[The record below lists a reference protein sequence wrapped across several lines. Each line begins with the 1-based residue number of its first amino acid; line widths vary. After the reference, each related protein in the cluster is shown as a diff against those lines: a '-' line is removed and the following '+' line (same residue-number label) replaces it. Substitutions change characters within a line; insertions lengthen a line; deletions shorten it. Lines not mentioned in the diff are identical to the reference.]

1 MKICTKCVL
10 PETFPGIKFNSE
22 GVCNFC
28 LDFKGVKN
36 LESEKKEY
44 LAKFEALIKE
54 LRGKSDYDCTLSYSG
69 GKDSTY
75 TLQLLKEVYKLK
87 VLAVTFDNG
96 FISEQAFKNIRTV
109 TENLGV
115 DNVIF
120 KADFQ
125 VLKKLYNAAIEKP
138 LFSMKALE
146 RASSICNCCI
156 AFVKYTTLK
165 IALEKEIPIMAWGWS
180 PGQAPIRS
188 SIMRM
193 NPAMFKST
201 QEMYR
206 KPMLEVIGDE
216 INRYFV
222 TEDEFKKCKN
232 PPFNVNMLAFVDY
245 DENKIIEQIKE
256 LGWISPKDVD
266 PNSTNCLLNAYAN
279 KIHIQKHGFHP
290 YAFEIAGIIRS
301 GSMER
306 NEGIKKIYGDT
317 SDDGMLALI
326 KAKICTVQ
334 KRGLWGK
341 L

>member
-165 IALEKEIPIMAWGWS
+165 IALEKEIPIMAS
-180 PGQAPIRS
+180 R
-188 SIMRM
+188 
-193 NPAMFKST
+193 
-201 QEMYR
+201 
-206 KPMLEVIGDE
+206 
-216 INRYFV
+216 
-222 TEDEFKKCKN
+222 
-232 PPFNVNMLAFVDY
+232 
-245 DENKIIEQIKE
+245 KIIT
-256 LGWISPKDVD
+256 PKYTGESVNGICPQYIFSLFPFTSTV
-266 PNSTNCLLNAYAN
+266 PN
-279 KIHIQKHGFHP
+279 P
-290 YAFEIAGIIRS
+290 
-301 GSMER
+301 
-306 NEGIKKIYGDT
+306 
-317 SDDGMLALI
+317 
-326 KAKICTVQ
+326 
-334 KRGLWGK
+334 
-341 L
+341 

>member
-1 MKICTKCVL
+1 
-10 PETFPGIKFNSE
+10 
-22 GVCNFC
+22 
-28 LDFKGVKN
+28 
-36 LESEKKEY
+36 
-44 LAKFEALIKE
+44 
-54 LRGKSDYDCTLSYSG
+54 
-69 GKDSTY
+69 
-75 TLQLLKEVYKLK
+75 
-87 VLAVTFDNG
+87 
-96 FISEQAFKNIRTV
+96 
-109 TENLGV
+109 
-115 DNVIF
+115 
-120 KADFQ
+120 
-125 VLKKLYNAAIEKP
+125 
-138 LFSMKALE
+138 
-146 RASSICNCCI
+146 
-156 AFVKYTTLK
+156 
-165 IALEKEIPIMAWGWS
+165 MAWGWS